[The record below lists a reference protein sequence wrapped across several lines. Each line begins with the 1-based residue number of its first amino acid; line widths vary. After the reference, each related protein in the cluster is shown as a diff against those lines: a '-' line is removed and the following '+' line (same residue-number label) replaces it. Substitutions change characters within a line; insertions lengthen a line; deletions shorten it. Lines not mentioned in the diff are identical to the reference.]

1 MGEEK
6 RTSVNLKDIIG
17 SVKKISICFPNGGLH
32 TKWEDHITY
41 QQGKKRKKKSTGEKQ
56 EKMY

>member
-17 SVKKISICFPNGGLH
+17 LVKKISICFPNGGLH
-32 TKWEDHITY
+32 TKWEDIITY
-41 QQGKKRKKKSTGEKQ
+41 QQEKKSTGEKQ